1 MERNLTLLNSKKI
14 CHESSFRL
22 SYLNILNEDTGE
34 EFNIYNGKNGSTLMF
49 KRNMDYEIL
58 EKDYFSKKETKK
70 LISKLVKECD
80 HIKYK
85 KTADY
90 ISSMVI
96 KEYNKKTIF
105 ELISDSLKFINNF
118 KTYRETLISYLRD
131 ENTIKNK
138 YRDKLVDGYELF
150 IVNEVKNK
158 NITLPVTAYY
168 IKSGDNREIKKYIK
182 YKNTVLLDEKQ
193 KLSLINFNSS
203 DVDLPIASPF
213 LKSKYFK
220 NISPFHKSILE
231 VSVVDGSYFLIGTE
245 EGNKIMEYYVQQCR
259 TQYDLVKL
267 FEPLSHLV
275 YSLSLSF
282 SVNNLYTI
290 ITTIFG
296 ENLIGDLKRIL
307 DIFKDYDG
315 EEIAISCLYNEFIF
329 KNKNIYLKDK
339 DESSFEIIVECDEE
353 LELVKKINFKGKEI
367 REEFN
372 KFIY

>member
-14 CHESSFRL
+14 CRESSSRL
-22 SYLNILNEDTGE
+22 SYLNILNEDTGD

-158 NITLPVTAYY
+158 NITLPATAYY

-193 KLSLINFNSS
+193 KLSLINFNSY
-203 DVDLPIASPF
+203 DEDLQIASPI
-213 LKSKYFK
+213 LESKYFK

-231 VSVVDGSYFLIGTE
+231 VSVVHGSYFLIGTE

-329 KNKNIYLKDK
+329 KNKNIYLKNK

>member
-22 SYLNILNEDTGE
+22 SYLNILNEDTGD

-80 HIKYK
+80 YIKYK

-138 YRDKLVDGYELF
+138 YRDKLIDGYELF

-168 IKSGDNREIKKYIK
+168 IKSGDKREIKKYIK

-193 KLSLINFNSS
+193 KLSLINFNSY
-203 DVDLPIASPF
+203 DEDLQIASPI
-213 LKSKYFK
+213 LESKYFK

-231 VSVVDGSYFLIGTE
+231 VSVVNGSYFLIGTE

-282 SVNNLYTI
+282 NVNNLYTI

-296 ENLIGDLKRIL
+296 ENLIRDLKRIL

-329 KNKNIYLKDK
+329 KNKNIYLKNK

>member
-14 CHESSFRL
+14 CNESSFSL
-22 SYLNILNEDTGE
+22 SYLNILDEDTGD

-85 KTADY
+85 KTVDY

-96 KEYNKKTIF
+96 KEYNNKTIF

-118 KTYRETLISYLRD
+118 KTYRETLISYLKN

-138 YRDKLVDGYELF
+138 YRDKLIDGYELF

-193 KLSLINFNSS
+193 INFNSS
-203 DVDLPIASPF
+203 DEDLQRARPI
-213 LKSKYFK
+213 LESKYFK
-220 NISPFHKSILE
+220 NISPFHKSILA

-282 SVNNLYTI
+282 SINNLYTI

-315 EEIAISCLYNEFIF
+315 YDKEETAISCLYNEFIF

-367 REEFN
+367 REELN

>member
-14 CHESSFRL
+14 CNESSFSL
-22 SYLNILNEDTGE
+22 SYLNILDEDTGD

-58 EKDYFSKKETKK
+58 DKDYFSKKETKK

-118 KTYRETLISYLRD
+118 KTYRETLISYLKD

-138 YRDKLVDGYELF
+138 YRDKLIDGYELF

-193 KLSLINFNSS
+193 INFNSS
-203 DVDLPIASPF
+203 DKDLLIASPI
-213 LKSKYFK
+213 LESKYFK

-282 SVNNLYTI
+282 SINNLYTI

-329 KNKNIYLKDK
+329 KNKCNCY
-339 DESSFEIIVECDEE
+339 
-353 LELVKKINFKGKEI
+353 
-367 REEFN
+367 
-372 KFIY
+372 Y